1 MIAVS
6 DAWKNIQYRFL
17 LPETFV
23 EIDCTITEASV
34 QGEAEIFGEN
44 EEVFSNTASVLYDTT
59 KTVKYA
65 TNELNLWALDGT
77 MTITPDSAPYADAGY
92 ASSIDAKGS
101 VTVKLPEV
109 HSNPT
114 SGVTITW
121 SSRYD
126 EYPSEFTITAKNGDD
141 VVLEKVVTGNTSQV
155 TAVFEQLQNYDS
167 LTISVSD
174 WDLPYRRVR
183 IEKVV
188 MGYVMTFTKKEIF
201 GYTHEQNGHLNS
213 GELPKNSIDFTLDN
227 TDGKWNP
234 SNPEGLEQYLS
245 ERQKIKVRYGL
256 DVDGVVEWIKAGT
269 FYLSEWRVPSNGLEA
284 SFVARDIFEYLLNE
298 TYTGRTTGTLYE
310 FVVDA
315 FRSAG
320 VPDDFVYDISDVLRN
335 YTAELPED
343 EHKCAEIIQMCA
355 NAASCVCYQDRD
367 GVLHIIPF
375 DKTLSDYTITSAL
388 SYSHPEVELSK
399 PLKNVSVS
407 YGDDRETYLIS
418 PPIGQSGEVQTVSNP
433 LVSTETQAS
442 SVARWV
448 ADMLSTRQTVKGE
461 YRADPR
467 LDVFDVVTV
476 ESDKYGTLTP
486 VAITNIKYSYSGSF
500 KATYTGRVL
509 GGN

>member
-1 MIAVS
+1 MISVS
-6 DAWKNIQYRFL
+6 NSWKDIQQRFL

-23 EIDCTITEASV
+23 EIDCTITDAAV
-34 QGEAEIFGEN
+34 QESATIRGEN
-44 EEVFSNTASVLYDTT
+44 EAFFSNTASVLYDTT

-65 TNELNLWALDGT
+65 SNELNLWSLDGS
-77 MTITPDSAPYADAGY
+77 IVIAPDSAPYADVGY
-92 ASSIDAKGS
+92 TSDSDSGGS
-101 VTVKLPEV
+101 VVVTLPEV
-109 HSNPT
+109 HDTAT

-121 SSRYD
+121 SSRYG
-126 EYPSEFTITAKNGDD
+126 EYPYEFTITARNGDE
-141 VVLEKVVTGNTSQV
+141 VVLEKHVTGNTSQV

-167 LTISVSD
+167 LTITVAD

-188 MGYVMTFTKKEIF
+188 MGYVMTFGKKDIF

-234 SNPEGLEQYLS
+234 SNPSGLEQYLS
-245 ERQKIKVRYGL
+245 ERQKLKVRYGL
-256 DVDGVVEWIKAGT
+256 DTGNGVEWIKAGT

-298 TYTGRTTGTLYE
+298 TYTGQTSGTLYDL
-310 FVVDA
+310 VVDA

-320 VPDDFVYDISDVLRN
+320 VPDDFVYDLSATLRD
-335 YTAELPED
+335 YTATIPEG
-343 EHKCAEIIQMCA
+343 EYTCAEIVQMCA
-355 NAASCVCYQDRD
+355 NASCCVCYQDRD
-367 GVLHIIPF
+367 GVLHITP
-375 DKTLSDYTITSAL
+375 LNRVQSDYEITSAL

-399 PLKNVSVS
+399 PLRNVSVT
-407 YGDDRETYLIS
+407 YGQNETYTTS
-418 PPIGQSGEVQTVSNP
+418 PPIGYSGEIQTVSNA
-433 LVSTETQAS
+433 LVSTQGQAKLI
-442 SVARWV
+442 AWWV

-467 LDVFDVVTV
+467 LDVFDIVKV
-476 ESDKYGTLTP
+476 ESSKYGALSP
-486 VAITNIKYSYSGSF
+486 VVITNIKYSYSGSF

-509 GGN
+509 EGN

>member
-1 MIAVS
+1 MITVS
-6 DAWKNIQYRFL
+6 NAWKDIQQRFL

-23 EIDCTITEASV
+23 EIDCTITDAEAQES
-34 QGEAEIFGEN
+34 ATITGEN
-44 EEVFSNTASVLYDTT
+44 EAIFSNTASVLYDTA

-65 TNELNLWALDGT
+65 TAELNLWALDGSLI
-77 MTITPDSAPYADAGY
+77 ITPNTAPYADAGY
-92 ASSIDAKGS
+92 ASDTDAEGS
-101 VTVKLPEV
+101 VTVRLPAV

-126 EYPSEFTITAKNGDD
+126 EYPSEFTITARNGNDI
-141 VVLEKVVTGNTSQV
+141 VLERHVTGNTSQI

-167 LTISVSD
+167 LTITVRD

-188 MGYVMTFTKKEIF
+188 MGYVMTFTKKDIF
-201 GYTHEQNGHLNS
+201 NFTHEQHGHLNT

-234 SNPEGLEQYLS
+234 SNPSGLEQYLS
-245 ERQKIKVRYGL
+245 ERQKLKVRYGL
-256 DVDGVVEWIKAGT
+256 DVEGVTEWIKAGT

-298 TYTGRTTGTLYE
+298 TYTGRLTGTLYE
-310 FVVDA
+310 IANDA

-320 VPDDFVYDISDVLRN
+320 VPDDFAYDINAILGN
-335 YTAELPED
+335 YSATLPEG
-343 EHKCAEIIQMCA
+343 EHKCAEVLQMCA
-355 NAASCVCYQDRD
+355 NAAQCVCYQDRE
-367 GVLHIIPF
+367 GILHIAPL
-375 DKTLSDYTITSAL
+375 DTTPVDYMITSAL

-407 YGDDRETYLIS
+407 YGDNSTFTFPQPLA
-418 PPIGQSGEVQTVSNP
+418 QSGEVQTVSNP
-433 LVSTETQAS
+433 LVATEAQAS
-442 SVARWV
+442 GIANWLVNTLQARQIV
-448 ADMLSTRQTVKGE
+448 SGE

-476 ESDKYGTLTP
+476 ESSKYGTLAP

>member
-1 MIAVS
+1 MISVS

-23 EIDCTITEASV
+23 EIDCTITDAEV
-34 QGEAEIFGEN
+34 QESATISGEN
-44 EEVFSNTASVLYDTT
+44 EAIFSNTASVLYDTT

-65 TNELNLWALDGT
+65 TNELNLWALDGS
-77 MTITPDSAPYADAGY
+77 MVVTPDSAPYADAGY
-92 ASSIDAKGS
+92 ASDIESMGS
-101 VTVKLPEV
+101 VTVSLPEV
-109 HSNPT
+109 HTKPT

-126 EYPSEFTITAKNGDD
+126 EYPSEFIITAKNGED
-141 VVLEKVVTGNTSQV
+141 VVLEKHITGNTSQV

-167 LTISVSD
+167 LTISVRN
-174 WDLPYRRVR
+174 WNLPYRRVR

-188 MGYVMTFTKKEIF
+188 MGYIMTFTKKDIF

-234 SNPEGLEQYLS
+234 SNPDGLEQYLS

-284 SFVARDIFEYLLNE
+284 NFVARDIFEYLLNE
-298 TYTGRTTGTLYE
+298 TYGGTTTGTLYE
-310 FVVDA
+310 FVVEA

-320 VPDDFVYDISDVLRN
+320 VPDDFIYDISDVLRN
-335 YTAELPED
+335 YSATLPEG
-343 EHKCAEIIQMCA
+343 EYKCAEIVQMCA
-355 NAASCVCYQDRD
+355 NAACCVCYQDRE
-367 GVLHIIPF
+367 GVLHIEPLN
-375 DKTLSDYTITSAL
+375 KALSDYTITSAL
-388 SYSHPEVELSK
+388 SYTHPEVELSK

-407 YGDDRETYLIS
+407 YGAEQPYLIS
-418 PPIGQSGEVQTVSNP
+418 PPLGQLGEIQTVSNP
-433 LVSTETQAS
+433 LVSTTSQAS
-442 SVARWV
+442 KIALWV
-448 ADMLSTRQTVKGE
+448 ADMLSTRQTVKGD

-509 GGN
+509 GGS

>member
-1 MIAVS
+1 MISVS

-23 EIDCTITEASV
+23 EIDCTITDAEVQAS
-34 QGEAEIFGEN
+34 ATISGEN
-44 EEVFSNTASVLYDTT
+44 EAIFSNTASVLYDTT
-59 KTVKYA
+59 KTTKYA

-77 MTITPDSAPYADAGY
+77 LTITPDSAPYADAGY
-92 ASSIDAKGS
+92 TSDTDSIGS
-101 VTVKLPEV
+101 VVVQLPEV
-109 HSNPT
+109 HSKPT
-114 SGVTITW
+114 SGITITW
-121 SSRYD
+121 GSRYD
-126 EYPSEFTITAKNGDD
+126 EYPSEFTITARNGTE
-141 VVLEKVVTGNTSQV
+141 VVLEKHITGNTSQI
-155 TAVFEQLQNYDS
+155 TAIFEQLQDYDS
-167 LTISVSD
+167 LTISVHG
-174 WDLPYRRVR
+174 WDLPHRRVR

-188 MGYVMTFTKKEIF
+188 MGYVMTFTKKDIF

-234 SNPEGLEQYLS
+234 SNPSGLEQYLS

-256 DVDGVVEWIKAGT
+256 DVDGVVEWINAGT

-298 TYTGRTTGTLYE
+298 TYTGITTGTLYE
-310 FVVDA
+310 FVEDA
-315 FRSAG
+315 FKSAG
-320 VPDDFVYDISDVLRN
+320 VPDDFVPDISDVLKN
-335 YTAELPED
+335 YSATLPEG
-343 EHKCAEIIQMCA
+343 EHKCAEIVQMCA
-355 NAASCVCYQDRD
+355 NAAGCVCYQDRD
-367 GVLHIIPF
+367 GILHIRPL
-375 DKTLSDYTITSAL
+375 DKAWDGYTITSAL

-407 YGDDRETYLIS
+407 YGENQSYLIS
-418 PPIGQSGEVQTVSNP
+418 PPIGQTGEIQTVSNP
-433 LVSTETQAS
+433 LISTEEQAS
-442 SVARWV
+442 TIALWV

-486 VAITNIKYSYSGSF
+486 VVITNVKYSYSGSF

-509 GGN
+509 GGD